1 MKRRDVKGRAR
12 RDDFSE
18 RRWQDRLSVIG
29 LIALAAGLVVRLIAN
44 GADSW
49 PSALVG
55 AALMS
60 VWVVFL
66 VRRRRRHDAR
76 DAGAEPD
83 DVPAMER
90 RILKGGPPPEDP
102 RRRRSMAALVDSRQR
117 KLRRNRWWAF
127 PLLALVLFGTSALWF
142 VSGSVTA
149 GSLTLALAVAGM
161 GWLTWFNLRFDR
173 RLSRMRSRLQ
183 G

>member
-1 MKRRDVKGRAR
+1 MKRRERP
-12 RDDFSE
+12 DDFSE
-18 RRWQDRLSVIG
+18 PKWRDRLSVIG
-29 LIALAAGLVVRLIAN
+29 LVALAVGLVVRLLFN
-44 GADSW
+44 GADAW

-60 VWVVFL
+60 VWIVFL

-76 DAGAEPD
+76 DTGAEPD

-102 RRRRSMAALVDSRQR
+102 RQRQTMAALVDSRQR
-117 KLRRNRWWAF
+117 RLRRNRWWAF
-127 PLLALVLFGTSALWF
+127 PLLAVVFSGTSVAWF
-142 VSGSVTA
+142 ISGSATA
-149 GSLTLALAVAGM
+149 GSLTLALAVAFL

-173 RLSRMRSRLQ
+173 RLSQMRSRLQ

>member
-1 MKRRDVKGRAR
+1 MKRRERHDA
-12 RDDFSE
+12 FSGP
-18 RRWQDRLSVIG
+18 RWRDRLSVIG
-29 LIALAAGLVVRLIAN
+29 LVALAVGLVVRLLLN
-44 GADSW
+44 GAGSW

-55 AALMS
+55 AGLMS

-76 DAGAEPD
+76 DTGAQPD

-102 RRRRSMAALVDSRQR
+102 RRRQALAALVDSRQR
-117 KLRRNRWWAF
+117 RLRRNRWWAF
-127 PLLALVLFGTSALWF
+127 PLLALIFFGTSILWF
-142 VSGSVTA
+142 VYGSVTA
-149 GSLTLALAVAGM
+149 GSWTLALAVAAM

-173 RLSRMRSRLQ
+173 RLSQMRSRLQ
-183 G
+183 S

>member
-1 MKRRDVKGRAR
+1 MAGQTVGHRPGRA
-12 RDDFSE
+12 
-18 RRWQDRLSVIG
+18 
-29 LIALAAGLVVRLIAN
+29 LAVGLVVRLLFN
-44 GADSW
+44 GADAW

-60 VWVVFL
+60 VWIVSL

-76 DAGAEPD
+76 DTGAEPD

-90 RILKGGPPPEDP
+90 RILQGGPPPEDP
-102 RRRRSMAALVDSRQR
+102 RQRQTMAAPVDSVSGGCGATAGGRSRSWLSSSPVRRSH
-117 KLRRNRWWAF
+117 
-127 PLLALVLFGTSALWF
+127 
-142 VSGSVTA
+142 GSSPA
-149 GSLTLALAVAGM
+149 PPPQGALTLALAVAFL

-173 RLSRMRSRLQ
+173 RLSQMRSRLQ

>member
-1 MKRRDVKGRAR
+1 MKRRER
-12 RDDFSE
+12 RFDDFAE
-18 RRWQDRLSVIG
+18 PRWRDRLSVIG
-29 LIALAAGLVVRLIAN
+29 LVALAVGLVVRLLLD
-44 GADSW
+44 GVGSW
-49 PSALVG
+49 PSAVVG

-76 DAGAEPD
+76 ETGAEPE

-102 RRRRSMAALVDSRQR
+102 RHRQTLAALVDSRQR
-117 KLRRNRWWAF
+117 RLRRSRWWAF
-127 PLLALVLFGTSALWF
+127 PLLTLILFGTSILWF
-142 VSGSVTA
+142 VSGSVTG
-149 GSLTLALAVAGM
+149 GSWTLALAVAGM

-173 RLSRMRSRLQ
+173 RLSQMRRRLRS
-183 G
+183 